1 MSIRGRNASGLINQK
16 LSASYAGNATAAS
29 AIFAALRTSLFLKE
43 AGVTIVTGGSAVGT
57 NAITVG
63 TIRPQLYAQIPGAG
77 AALVASID
85 GTLGS
90 GGEVAAGASV
100 GTEYTSRD
108 GTLKFADAYANA
120 SDRIFPKGTKFSVA
134 QQSNS
139 AGSANDAFV
148 AYMQLEEAG
157 APPA

>member
-1 MSIRGRNASGLINQK
+1 MPIRGKNASGLLNQK
-16 LSASYAGNATAAS
+16 ASAAFAGNGTAEQVF
-29 AIFAALRTSLFLKE
+29 FAALRTSLFLKE
-43 AGVTIVTGGSAVGT
+43 AGVTIVTGGGAGT
-57 NAITVG
+57 NVITVG
-63 TIRPQLYAQIPGAG
+63 TIRPQLYAELPGAG

-120 SDRIFPKGTKFSVA
+120 SDRIFPKGTKFSVN
-134 QQSNS
+134 QQGNS
-139 AGSANDAFV
+139 AGNANDEFI